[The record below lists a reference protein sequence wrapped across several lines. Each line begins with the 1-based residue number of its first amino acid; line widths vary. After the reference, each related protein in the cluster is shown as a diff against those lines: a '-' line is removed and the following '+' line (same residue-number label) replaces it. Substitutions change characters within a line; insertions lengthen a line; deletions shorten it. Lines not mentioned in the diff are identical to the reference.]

1 MPNLVYN
8 SESYS
13 VLAYPAQQG
22 YELLDKEGQ
31 RSLFIQGAQA
41 QCFMASIEAVATD
54 DPEVETIDAFLD
66 EYCAGS
72 ARPIVYQ

>member
-1 MPNLVYN
+1 MLNLVYN

-31 RSLFIQGAQA
+31 RSLFIQGARA
-41 QCFMASIEAVATD
+41 LCFKASIEAVATET
-54 DPEVETIDAFLD
+54 PEVETIDAFLD
-66 EYCAGS
+66 DYCAGS